1 MRGGQLVVLDAGI
14 VTAAVAVG
22 EQGQGDYLLAGLV
35 TPAVLSAAAQAALA
49 GGSPRAGG
57 G

>member
-1 MRGGQLVVLDAGI
+1 VRGGQLVVLDAGI

-35 TPAVLSAAAQAALA
+35 TPRVLSAAGQAALA
-49 GGSPRAGG
+49 AATAGARGG
-57 G
+57 